1 MSVSGDVTQ
10 RIRELIVDRELARG
24 DRLPSERDLAV
35 ALGVSRPALREGL
48 RRLVDVGV
56 LEPRRGS
63 GTYVAGADPAEL
75 LEVRDRLEPH
85 AARLAARNR
94 TAIDTAAFSR
104 ILDDLRAGATGAY
117 VELRTAI
124 ASASGNAVL
133 ASAIAG
139 LAELDPRPSRVTN
152 RLVKDMTRVVERV
165 IDGDGSGARQAMRR
179 HLQKTARRG
188 D

>member
-1 MSVSGDVTQ
+1 VTVSGDVTQ
-10 RIRELIVDRELARG
+10 RIRELIVERDLARG

-35 ALGVSRPALREGL
+35 TLGVSRPALREGL

-63 GTYVAGADPAEL
+63 GTYVAGADPGEL

-85 AARLAARNR
+85 AARLAARNH
-94 TAIDTAAFSR
+94 TAIDAAAFTR
-104 ILDDLRAGATGAY
+104 ILDDLRAGGPSAY
-117 VELRTAI
+117 VELRQAI

-133 ASAIAG
+133 ASAVTG
-139 LAELDPRPSRVTN
+139 LAELDPHPTKGTN
-152 RLVKDMTRVVERV
+152 RLGKDMARVVERV
-165 IDGDGSGARQAMRR
+165 IDGDAAGARQAMRR
-179 HLQKTARRG
+179 HLQRAARRG